1 MSGTTT
7 ATSATPSPTPAAP
20 PEQTSLGSIV
30 ADWWTRVKSG
40 DVGSLPALLGLLFLV
55 VVFSILRPETFT
67 SELNFANLINQSA
80 GIMVLA
86 MGLVFVL
93 LLGEI
98 DLAAGYTGG
107 FAAAMLGLVLTRHDW
122 HWAPSILVALL
133 AGTVVGLVMG
143 SLVAKIGI
151 PSFVVT
157 LAFFLGLQGVVLKI
171 IGEGGTIGYRDDVV
185 LKINNGAMPLWA
197 GWALAGVVIAGYAAS
212 TLLQMRR
219 RKARGLATQPT
230 ILWVLKVGG
239 LAIAVLGAVYYL
251 SLERSIRPQFISL
264 KGVPNVV
271 LILVVLV
278 AVLTYLLTRTSW
290 GRHVYAVGGNAEA
303 ARRAGI
309 NVAWVKISCF
319 MMCSTMAAAG
329 GLIIASRDNSVSGLT
344 GGGSTLLFAVAAAV
358 IGGTSLFGGK
368 GRVTDAVI
376 GGLVIAVINNGMGLL
391 NQPASV
397 VFMVTG
403 GVLLLAAAVDAV
415 TRRRA
420 AASGRV

>member
-7 ATSATPSPTPAAP
+7 PTTTPAPTPVH
-20 PEQTSLGSIV
+20 EQTTLGGIV
-30 ADWWTRVKSG
+30 SDWWTRVKSG

-55 VVFSILRPETFT
+55 IVFSIMRPETFT

-98 DLAAGYTGG
+98 DLSAGYTGG

-122 HWAPSILVALL
+122 HWAPSILVGLL

-143 SLVAKIGI
+143 SLVARIGI

-197 GWALAGVVIAGYAAS
+197 GWTLAAVVIGGYALS

-219 RKARGLATQPT
+219 RKARGLTTQPMV
-230 ILWVLKVGG
+230 LWALKAGG
-239 LAIAVLGAVYYL
+239 LAVAVLGAVYYL

-278 AVLTYLLTRTSW
+278 AVLSYLLMRTSW

-319 MMCSTMAAAG
+319 MMCSTMAAVG

>member
-7 ATSATPSPTPAAP
+7 TTTTPTPVH
-20 PEQTSLGSIV
+20 EQGTLGGIV
-30 ADWWTRVKSG
+30 SDWWTRVKSG

-122 HWAPSILVALL
+122 HWAPSILVGLL
-133 AGTVVGLVMG
+133 AGTVVGLIMG

-197 GWALAGVVIAGYAAS
+197 GWLLAAVVIGGYALT
-212 TLLQMRR
+212 TLLQIRR
-219 RKARGLATQPT
+219 RKARGLATAPMA
-230 ILWVLKVGG
+230 LWAIKAGG

-278 AVLTYLLTRTSW
+278 AVLSYLLTRTSW

-309 NVAWVKISCF
+309 NVGWVKISCF
-319 MMCSTMAAAG
+319 MMCSTMAAVG

-403 GVLLLAAAVDAV
+403 GVLLHAAAVDAV

-420 AASGRV
+420 AA

>member
-1 MSGTTT
+1 MSD
-7 ATSATPSPTPAAP
+7 TSTPAS
-20 PEQTSLGSIV
+20 ERTSLASIG

-40 DVGSLPALLGLLFLV
+40 DVGSLPALLGLVFLV
-55 VVFSILRPETFT
+55 IVFSVLRPSTFT
-67 SELNFANLINQSA
+67 SELNFANLISQSA

-122 HWAPSILVALL
+122 HWAPSILVGLL
-133 AGTVVGLVMG
+133 AGTLVGLVMG
-143 SLVAKIGI
+143 ALVARLGI

-197 GWALAGVVIAGYAAS
+197 GWLLGGIVVVGYALS
-212 TLLQMRR
+212 TLLQIRR
-219 RKARGLATQPT
+219 RKARGLAVQPT
-230 ILWVLKVGG
+230 ALWAIKVGG
-239 LAIAVLGAVYYL
+239 LAIAVLGAVFYL
-251 SLERSIRPQFISL
+251 SRERSIRPELISL

-271 LILVVLV
+271 VILVVLV
-278 AVLTYLLTRTSW
+278 AILGYLLTRTSW
-290 GRHVYAVGGNAEA
+290 GRHVYAVGGNTEA

-309 NVAWVKISCF
+309 NVTWVKISCF
-319 MMCSTMAAAG
+319 MMCSTMAAVG

-368 GRVTDAVI
+368 GKVTDAVV

>member
-7 ATSATPSPTPAAP
+7 TTPAPTPVQ
-20 PEQTSLGSIV
+20 EQTTFGGIV
-30 ADWWTRVKSG
+30 SDWWTRVKSG

-55 VVFSILRPETFT
+55 IVFSIMRPETFT

-98 DLAAGYTGG
+98 DLSAGYTGG

-122 HWAPSILVALL
+122 HWAPSILVGLL

-143 SLVAKIGI
+143 SLVARIGI

-197 GWALAGVVIAGYAAS
+197 GWTLAAVVIGGYALS

-219 RKARGLATQPT
+219 RKARGLTTQPMV
-230 ILWVLKVGG
+230 LWALKAGG
-239 LAIAVLGAVYYL
+239 LAVAVLGAVYYL

-278 AVLTYLLTRTSW
+278 AVLSYLLTRTSW

-319 MMCSTMAAAG
+319 MMCSTMAAIG
-329 GLIIASRDNSVSGLT
+329 GLVIASRDNSVSGLT

>member
-1 MSGTTT
+1 MNGVTEERST
-7 ATSATPSPTPAAP
+7 
-20 PEQTSLGSIV
+20 LGGIV

-40 DVGSLPALLGLLFLV
+40 DVGSLPALLGLIFLV
-55 VVFSILRPETFT
+55 IVFSVLRPETFT
-67 SELNFANLINQSA
+67 SELNFANLISQSA

-107 FAAAMLGLVLTRHDW
+107 FAAAVLGLALTRHDW
-122 HWAPSILVALL
+122 HWAPAILVGLL

-143 SLVAKIGI
+143 TLVAKVGI

-171 IGEGGTIGYRDDVV
+171 IGEGGTIGYRNDIV

-197 GWALAGVVIAGYAAS
+197 GWLLAAVVILGYACV
-212 TLLQMRR
+212 TLLQIRR
-219 RKARGLATQPT
+219 RRARGLGTQPML
-230 ILWVLKVGG
+230 LWAIKVAG
-239 LAIAVLGAVYYL
+239 LAVVVLAAVYYL

-278 AVLTYLLTRTSW
+278 ALLTYLLSRTSW

-319 MMCSTMAAAG
+319 MVSSTMAAVG

-403 GVLLLAAAVDAV
+403 GVLLLAAAVDAI

>member
-7 ATSATPSPTPAAP
+7 STPATNPTPTP
-20 PEQTSLGSIV
+20 TQEQSSLGGIV
-30 ADWWTRVKSG
+30 SDWWTRVKSG

-55 VVFSILRPETFT
+55 IVFSILRPETFT

-122 HWAPSILVALL
+122 HWAPSILVGLL
-133 AGTVVGLVMG
+133 AGTVVGLIMG

-197 GWALAGVVIAGYAAS
+197 GWALAAVVIGGYALS
-212 TLLQMRR
+212 TLLSIRR
-219 RKARGLATQPT
+219 RKARGLTTQPMT
-230 ILWVLKVGG
+230 LWAIKTGG

-278 AVLTYLLTRTSW
+278 AVLSYLLTRTSW